1 MPGNIS
7 SEEYFVLQV
16 ALLFEETFMSKS
28 INIPNALTASRI
40 LLTPVFMACLF
51 ASGWGWK
58 WAALMVFTIAS
69 LTDLYDGY
77 LARKDNAVTTLGR
90 FLDPLADKILAS
102 SALIAFVAL
111 ELVEMW
117 LVAVIVGRD
126 VLVTGF
132 RMYALYSGRQVVTSK
147 LAKWKTTVQLTVIF
161 FILTYVSIE
170 STLRRFAYDGLDES
184 WSFGILNGLVAIVA
198 LLTVISA
205 IHYFRAHRKTVPMKH
220 GEISRLS
227 EVHSD

>member
-1 MPGNIS
+1 
-7 SEEYFVLQV
+7 
-16 ALLFEETFMSKS
+16 MSKS

-77 LARKDNAVTTLGR
+77 LARRGNSVTTLGR

-102 SALIAFVAL
+102 AALIAFVVVG
-111 ELVEMW
+111 LVEMW

-132 RMYALYSGRQVVTSK
+132 RMYALYNGRQVVTSK
-147 LAKWKTTVQLTVIF
+147 LAKWKTTAQLTVIF
-161 FILTYVSIE
+161 LILTYVSVA
-170 STLRRFAYDGLDES
+170 STLRRFAYDWLLDES
-184 WSFGILNGLVAIVA
+184 WSFGLLNGLVGIVA

-205 IHYFRAHRKTVPMKH
+205 VHYLGAHRKTAPKKH
-220 GEISRLS
+220 EEISRLS